1 MAGAAVV
8 SCEAAVA
15 IPAFD
20 INVRRKLGDASVG
33 AAFTAEA
40 GLTVLHGSS
49 GAGKSS
55 VLAMVAGLLRPD
67 AGHVRVLGEML
78 FDAGAGIDR
87 PAHRRRL
94 GMVFQDGRLFPHMTV
109 RANLL
114 YGWKLAAE
122 NDRWIA
128 PDAVIDFLGIE
139 TLLDRRPRTL
149 SGGEAQRVAIGRAL
163 LSGARALL
171 LDEPLTA
178 LDPARREEILRVIER
193 LRDELKLPMLYVT
206 HDRDEAARLATLQV
220 AIGRV

>member
-1 MAGAAVV
+1 M
-8 SCEAAVA
+8 SSE
-15 IPAFD
+15 PAFD
-20 INVRRKLGDASVG
+20 IDVRRKLDEVTVG
-33 AAFTAEA
+33 ARFTAKA
-40 GLTVLHGSS
+40 GLTVLYGRS
-49 GAGKSS
+49 GAGKTS

-67 AGHVRVLGEML
+67 VGHVRVRGETL
-78 FDAGAGIDR
+78 FDVGVDV

-94 GMVFQDGRLFPHMTV
+94 GMVFQDARLFPHMKV

-114 YGWKLAAE
+114 YGWKLAAPE
-122 NDRWIA
+122 HRWIEPA
-128 PDAVIDFLGIE
+128 AVIEFLGIGG
-139 TLLDRRPRTL
+139 LLDRRPRTL

-206 HDRDEAARLATLQV
+206 HDRDEAARLATQQFEITPL
-220 AIGRV
+220 